1 MLTSGISSHVA
12 TLLST
17 KDKHLRLGQ
26 PPSVFHLSSYLTLPI
41 AALRFF
47 RIHLK
52 NNNRNFLNHLIK
64 LEVFRPIFELTIKE
78 SRRDTLVSSSCQE
91 FFEFMRRVRHPHIF
105 LWLILNAMQEN
116 LKELISHVMI
126 NYEDRIKQLSDSRF
140 CGQCFRGFIRRHE
153 MNIHPPPPELE
164 EKPPPRSV
172 FSPL

>member
-26 PPSVFHLSSYLTLPI
+26 WPSVSHLSCLTLPI

-52 NNNRNFLNHLIK
+52 NNNRNFVNHLIK

-91 FFEFMRRVRHPHIF
+91 FFEFMRRVRQPPIF
-105 LWLILNAMQEN
+105 LWLILSAMQEN
-116 LKELISHVMI
+116 MKELISHVMI

-140 CGQCFRGFIRRHE
+140 CGQCFRGFIRRYE

-164 EKPPPRSV
+164 EKPPPR
-172 FSPL
+172 